1 MTTWYH
7 VTTPNNL
14 GCTQAFLPP
23 PVIVEFSSCSS
34 VVWREDIWCVLG
46 MITPSSYFSG
56 VAQMGQSKCIFVAMT
71 KIVYTFVSCTAV
83 TELANFSVFWSVT
96 HRTTQYFPRNIF
108 ASFLSYFDVDMT
120 TALFIFLCQE
130 RKWILPKLK
139 YWGNWFIFLSKYLVV
154 CVGFSL
160 YQLFII
166 ILPGHDATFFL
177 KLEIPKLLRDI
188 GA

>member
-34 VVWREDIWCVLG
+34 VVRREDIWCALG

-56 VAQMGQSKCIFVAMT
+56 VARMEQSKCIFVAMT
-71 KIVYTFVSCTAV
+71 KTSILLYHVPQWQNLLIFLFSEASLIAQLNIFPGTF
-83 TELANFSVFWSVT
+83 LLRFSV
-96 HRTTQYFPRNIF
+96 
-108 ASFLSYFDVDMT
+108 MT

-139 YWGNWFIFLSKYLVV
+139 YWGNWFILLSKYLVV

-160 YQLFII
+160 YQLYII

-177 KLEIPKLLRDI
+177 NFEIPKLLRDI